1 MVQITKD
8 DIASKLR
15 DRAEISLAEARS
27 EVTWL
32 FDTISDALRSGNEIR
47 VHGFGT
53 FKTAQRAARVGRN
66 PQTGE
71 AVQVPARRVV
81 RFTPSTILRQALASK
96 SSRTGAAKKTAAK
109 KSAKKTAR
117 R

>member
-1 MVQITKD
+1 MAQITKD

-15 DRAEISLAEARS
+15 DRAEISLAEARG

-53 FKTAQRAARVGRN
+53 FKTAQRAARTGRN
-66 PQTGE
+66 PRTGE
-71 AVQVPARRVV
+71 SVQVPARRVA
-81 RFTPSTILRQALASK
+81 RFSPSTTLSATLK
-96 SSRTGAAKKTAAK
+96 SGRGAASRKKSTAK
-109 KSAKKTAR
+109 K
-117 R
+117 